1 MSQNETHL
9 SIQFILWITAAIVL
23 LGIDVYSTWTRRAQ
37 EQVVDIAAPVRQFTG
52 LPVTA
57 MHNLTAAMPSAN
69 DIQHLTQ
76 ENDRLSAQLMMLQS
90 VEQDNIELKRLLD
103 LKHYGI
109 TPITSANILATA
121 GGTPA
126 ARMVIDKG
134 ASDGIEAGQAVIDG
148 HGLIG
153 QVTAVGKNYA
163 QITPSNH
170 RNSVIPVMIGRTG
183 YRTLIYGTS
192 EYLDLR
198 YFPADQD
205 IVEGDILLTSG
216 IDNSYPAGIPV
227 AKVSYIEPAQDGSPY
242 LRVRTEFIGRIL
254 SARFVMILPRNQAP
268 NEVQTE
274 EPKPQAAV
282 KEVKKDAPKLTKK
295 ATAKKK
301 PQKKAETQ

>member
-1 MSQNETHL
+1 MSQNETH
-9 SIQFILWITAAIVL
+9 QFTQFVLWATAALILMGV
-23 LGIDVYSTWTRRAQ
+23 DVYSRWTQ
-37 EQVVDIAAPVRQFTG
+37 KTQDKMVDIAAPVRQMTG

-57 MHNLTAAMPSAN
+57 VQKLTTETHSA
-69 DIQHLTQ
+69 DDYQRLTE
-76 ENDRLSAQLMMLQS
+76 ENERLSAQLMMLQS
-90 VEQDNIELKRLLD
+90 VEQDNIELKRLLN
-103 LKHYGI
+103 LTHHGI
-109 TPITSANILATA
+109 TPVTTANILATA

-126 ARMVIDKG
+126 ARLIIDKG
-134 ASDGIEAGQAVIDG
+134 SADGIEAGQAVIDG

-170 RNSVIPVMIGRTG
+170 RHSVIPVMVARTG

-227 AKVSYIEPAQDGSPY
+227 ANVSYIDPARDGSPY
-242 LRVRTEFIGRIL
+242 LRVRTEFIGRVL
-254 SARFVMILPRNQAP
+254 SARFVMILPRNKVP
-268 NEVQTE
+268 TEVATPTDP
-274 EPKPQAAV
+274 PKPAV
-282 KEVKKDAPKLTKK
+282 EEKPKPTKKAAPKKKSTKK
-295 ATAKKK
+295 ATN
-301 PQKKAETQ
+301 E